1 MDVDEEESA
10 WADVDVS
17 DRVGF
22 AELVAELALAY
33 HDDSP
38 EQPSLIE
45 QIVAGAVA
53 VVPGVV
59 SAAVELRR
67 GDTLSAPVVQ
77 GDGLVLRL
85 MDAQNDAG
93 QGTCLQAW
101 EQWQQIVTGDVT
113 GDDRWVVL
121 GEALRERQVPVRA
134 VVCTPM
140 EVAGRKVGVLTLVS
154 DRIHFGLQDDEDIA
168 VLARVFAAHAAVAL
182 AGQIRQVDMTA
193 ALGSR
198 DVIGQA
204 KGILMERFKI
214 TSSAAFAM
222 LVAASSRT
230 NTKLIAVCEQLTATG
245 ELRIATPRR
254 RVT

>member
-1 MDVDEEESA
+1 MAANDAFPGVADADTSDEI
-10 WADVDVS
+10 
-17 DRVGF
+17 GF
-22 AELVAELALAY
+22 AELLAELALGY
-33 HDDSP
+33 HGDSKG
-38 EQPSLIE
+38 QPALIE

-53 VVPGVV
+53 LIPGVV

-67 GDTLSAPVVQ
+67 GDTLSASTVQ
-77 GDGLVLRL
+77 GDSTALQL
-85 MDAQNDAG
+85 MDAENDVG

-101 EQWQQIVTGDVT
+101 EQWQQIVTEDVT
-113 GDDRWVVL
+113 GDARWLAVGEVL
-121 GEALRERQVPVRA
+121 RQRQVQARA

-154 DRIHFGLQDDEDIA
+154 EQPRFGQADDQDIA

-182 AGQIRQVDMTA
+182 AGRLRHDDMTA

-214 TSSAAFAM
+214 TSPAAFAM

-230 NTKLIAVCEQLTATG
+230 NTKLAAICERLADTG
-245 ELRIATPRR
+245 ELRTVAPRR
-254 RVT
+254 RR